1 MKAKKNLIE
10 YINKTYK
17 AELTSSNTSFSEINK
32 SKDVWWFNI
41 SKEKFKYPVN
51 LLLKTDAGAFWI
63 VLPAEFVT
71 SLDDTFRIRK
81 DKNAVDLEINAGS
94 RNFLCDVKSGGT
106 GFCFHP
112 YIREQLYLD
121 DT

>member
-1 MKAKKNLIE
+1 M
-10 YINKTYK
+10 
-17 AELTSSNTSFSEINK
+17 
-32 SKDVWWFNI
+32 WWFNI
-41 SKEKFKYPVN
+41 AVEKFHAPVH
-51 LLLKTDAGAFWI
+51 LLLQTNTGTFWI
-63 VLPAEFVT
+63 VLPAGFVT

-112 YIREQLYLD
+112 YLQEHVHLD